1 MTQRILQ
8 SCAVN
13 LTASLKSEFVSLQ
26 DAPPL
31 TRNMPPVAGCI
42 KWSRSLFARVKQT
55 MQKLQDVEAE
65 LLQGETGQEV
75 TCRAG
80 NDCWQMFEYT
90 PQETGHSCLLHR
102 SCTVDLIIRQ
112 CSHYGCVMPY
122 CRQAC

>member
-1 MTQRILQ
+1 MAQRLLQ
-8 SCAVN
+8 SCAKS
-13 LTASLKSEFVSLQ
+13 LTVLLKSRFVCLQ

-31 TRNMPPVAGCI
+31 TRNMPPVAGSI

-80 NDCWQMFEYT
+80 NDCWQMLKYM
-90 PQETGHSCLLHR
+90 PLQTGQGRLLHR
-102 SCTVDLIIRQ
+102 PCIVDLTLHQ
-112 CSHYGCVMPY
+112 CSHRLCHAY